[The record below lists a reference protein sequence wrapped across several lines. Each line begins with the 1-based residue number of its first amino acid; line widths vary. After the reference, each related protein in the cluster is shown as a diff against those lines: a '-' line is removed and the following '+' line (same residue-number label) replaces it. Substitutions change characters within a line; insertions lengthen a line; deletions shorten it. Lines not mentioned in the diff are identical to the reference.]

1 MFGVSESDSSNNRDQ
16 NPLRQDSVEEREQFR
31 KRGQRYKRLAIPFL
45 VIAGVLFAAAV
56 VAPIVMVATNG
67 GDADGRG
74 IAIIGSL
81 FALPGVLFLIRSRK
95 YRSLSANEVLEN
107 DPRPPVIYLRSF
119 KDDKGAGHPLGIF
132 RGSNIKYFWHW
143 IFGFYNGPH
152 ELMGRSEEEILA
164 QVLGTVGPVVAI
176 GRPGEKLPQLGA
188 ARVYVE
194 DAVWQEKVHEFL
206 DRAALVVLRLGK
218 TEGFWW
224 EVEQSASRLDP
235 RRLVFLVPL
244 NRARYEEFRTR
255 AEKYFPKGLP
265 AYSSS
270 PLRRIFGK
278 RVDGKVRGLIY
289 FKPDWTP
296 VFVNLY
302 KVRWPWKYKFHMMS
316 RHYLANIYDWALQ
329 PVFEQ
334 VGAPW
339 EPPREKTLMIA
350 FKSLGYAIGSAYCV
364 AIIGALLF
372 VPYLLVS
379 QAMHPPLGALNN
391 QLIEAVHA
399 GDTPKVES
407 LLNRGADVNAM
418 SPTGPD
424 HYYTYPLTMA
434 IQDDSPKV
442 VRVLLD
448 RGANPN
454 INFRNETPLMGAA
467 DKNDVE
473 IIRLLLSHGANIEER
488 NDDSVTA
495 LVVAVES
502 HDADAVQALLEGG
515 ASCDDTDASGKSVRE
530 VARATDWEDTPDM
543 VSREKQILH
552 LLKTQ
557 CAR

>member
-1 MFGVSESDSSNNRDQ
+1 MFGVSESDSERNRDH
-16 NPLRQDSVEEREQFR
+16 NPLRQDSAEEREQFR
-31 KRGQRYKRLAIPFL
+31 KRGRRYKRLAIPFL

-107 DPRPPVIYLRSF
+107 DSRPPVIYLRSF

-194 DAVWQEKVHEFL
+194 DSVWQEKVHEFL

-350 FKSLGYAIGSAYCV
+350 FKSLGYAIGSAYCL

-379 QAMHPPLGALNN
+379 QALYPPPSVLDD
-391 QLIEAVHA
+391 QLIEAVRA
-399 GDTPKVES
+399 GNAPKVES
-407 LLNRGADVNAM
+407 LLNRGADLDAKNA
-418 SPTGPD
+418 TGHDQYIDALMIAVQEDNPNV
-424 HYYTYPLTMA
+424 A
-434 IQDDSPKV
+434 
-442 VRVLLD
+442 RVLLD
-448 RGANPN
+448 HGAKPTG
-454 INFRNETPLMGAA
+454 FDGGLTVLGRAA
-467 DKNDVE
+467 DKNDAE
-473 IIRLLLSHGANIEER
+473 MIRLLLSHGANVEEL
-488 NDDSVTA
+488 DIDSTTA
-495 LVVAVES
+495 LMIAVQG
-502 HDADAVQALLEGG
+502 HDVDAVQALLEGG
-515 ASCDDTDASGKSVRE
+515 ASCNVKDASGKSVRE